1 VTTSTYLSVNN
12 ASYSLNGAEN
22 YGGGGSAQLDAL
34 LSAGAAELDGQKQ
47 AVDYRQADAI
57 IWQNM
62 WTLPLFQL
70 PELLSVR
77 NTFVNVHDNPT
88 AEGPFWNAQ
97 DWAMA
102 VAGQ

>member
-1 VTTSTYLSVNN
+1 
-12 ASYSLNGAEN
+12 
-22 YGGGGSAQLDAL
+22 
-34 LSAGAAELDGQKQ
+34 
-47 AVDYRQADAI
+47 
-57 IWQNM
+57 M

-77 NTFVNVHDNPT
+77 NTFVNVHDNST

>member
-1 VTTSTYLSVNN
+1 
-12 ASYSLNGAEN
+12 
-22 YGGGGSAQLDAL
+22 
-34 LSAGAAELDGQKQ
+34 
-47 AVDYRQADAI
+47 
-57 IWQNM
+57 M